1 MSSLDLLLE
10 RLVNNCSIYDEMP
23 HTFDDTL
30 IDKLVDSIEFEE
42 SSVTVV
48 RNFVRSINFE
58 SKCIPIQMI
67 IRLLDAAIAK
77 GKFHDDELLSEFIQ
91 GSEDLLPQARPPKLL
106 DDLFK
111 LYQRPEVFAIR
122 KPEAWLHVIRW
133 AINQIDSDCTSV
145 FLRRQY
151 QSFICQVQPSDAR
164 RLMVISGVIEI
175 FTRRARPELFS
186 NFVVDVVTRILDR
199 YASDLAPEECITY
212 VDSVR
217 NAPRIGENSLRL
229 LVKLRELHS
238 SLTIPL
244 TPGSWKSEAN
254 RVDLICFLLEANP
267 DPCQGI
273 MAFSDGSND
282 QRVEHVDQLVDLLL
296 YSPAVKLHHKTKIL
310 HRMSGR
316 QINTFLEQLKVE
328 VQVENKIRITE
339 VSKLLPKLSTR
350 VTYSQMA
357 NLFEALGSR
366 VLESSSLLQE
376 LSRVYGDDIFSR
388 PEFADFKTRLRGRL
402 TDMIRSTALESN
414 WELTDTALEV
424 GYIFP
429 CFLPDREDL
438 QALSQTSRHSP
449 YVLSMV
455 LKLLRDHYGGIPDD
469 LMRYC
474 LLESSDPAPKLI
486 CMTYL
491 TNPMI
496 FGSLS
501 RDEIVEYLNAGLS
514 DEGLEMRQTAM
525 KLAEASLAKPNLKD
539 VVVNVLTEYRN
550 DRWIGRAVR
559 RLLCEEQLQ
568 QENESVHIIREMLSS
583 LNVAGNDDD
592 VRDCY

>member
-48 RNFVRSINFE
+48 RNFVRGIDFE

-77 GKFHDDELLSEFIQ
+77 GKFHDDELLSEFVQ
-91 GSEDLLPQARPPKLL
+91 GSEYLLPQSRPPKLL

-111 LYQRPEVFAIR
+111 FYQRPEVFTIR

-151 QSFICQVQPSDAR
+151 QSFICQVHPADAR
-164 RLMVISGVIEI
+164 RLLVISGAMEI
-175 FTRRARPELFS
+175 FTRRTRPELYS
-186 NFVVDVVTRILDR
+186 NFVVDVITRILDR
-199 YASDLAPEECITY
+199 YASDLVAEECISY

-238 SLTIPL
+238 TLTIPL
-244 TPGSWKSEAN
+244 TPGSWKSESN

-273 MAFSDGSND
+273 MAFSDGTND

-328 VQVENKIRITE
+328 VTIENKIRINE
-339 VSKLLPKLSTR
+339 ISKLLAKLSTR
-350 VTYSQMA
+350 VTYPQIAS
-357 NLFEALGSR
+357 LFEALDTR

-376 LSRVYGDDIFSR
+376 LSRVYGPDIFSR
-388 PEFADFKTRLRGRL
+388 PEFADFKNRLRNRL
-402 TDMIRSTALESN
+402 TEMIRTSAVESE
-414 WELTDTALEV
+414 WELTDTALEIA
-424 GYIFP
+424 YIFP
-429 CFLPDREDL
+429 CFLPEREDL
-438 QALSQTSRHSP
+438 QALSQNSKNSP
-449 YVLSMV
+449 YVMVMV

-469 LMRYC
+469 LIRYYI
-474 LLESSDPAPKLI
+474 LESSDPAPRLI
-486 CMTYL
+486 CMSYL
-491 TNPMI
+491 INPMI
-496 FGSLS
+496 FGTLF
-501 RDEIVEYLNAGLS
+501 RDEVVEYLNAGLS
-514 DEGLEMRQTAM
+514 DEGMEMRQEAM
-525 KLAEASLAKPNLKD
+525 KLAEASITKPNLKD
-539 VVVNVLTEYRN
+539 AVLNVLTEYKN
-550 DRWIGRAVR
+550 DRWIGRFVR
-559 RLLCEEQLQ
+559 RLLCEEQIQ

-592 VRDCY
+592 IRDCY

>member
-77 GKFHDDELLSEFIQ
+77 GKFRDDELLSEFIQ

-199 YASDLAPEECITY
+199 YASDLAPQECITY
-212 VDSVR
+212 VESVR

-316 QINTFLEQLKVE
+316 QVNTFLEQLKVE
-328 VQVENKIRITE
+328 VQVENKIRVTE
-339 VSKLLPKLSTR
+339 VSKLLPK
-350 VTYSQMA
+350 
-357 NLFEALGSR
+357 
-366 VLESSSLLQE
+366 SS
-376 LSRVYGDDIFSR
+376 VVFTAKTFFSR
-388 PEFADFKTRLRGRL
+388 PEFADFKNRLRGRL
-402 TDMIRSTALESN
+402 TDMIRSSALESN

-438 QALSQTSRHSP
+438 QALSQTSRRSP

-491 TNPMI
+491 TNPII
-496 FGSLS
+496 FGLLC

-514 DEGLEMRQTAM
+514 DEGLEMRQAAM

-539 VVVNVLTEYRN
+539 AVVNVLSEYRN

-592 VRDCY
+592 MKDGTSH